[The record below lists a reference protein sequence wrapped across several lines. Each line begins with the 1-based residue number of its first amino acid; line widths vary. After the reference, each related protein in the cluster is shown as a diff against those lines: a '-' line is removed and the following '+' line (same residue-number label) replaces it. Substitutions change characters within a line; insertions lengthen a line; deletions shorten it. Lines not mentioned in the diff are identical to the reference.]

1 MKTETGLK
9 TRTQEAQHTQS
20 RHRSSVLYISTQ
32 SIAYFYTINSR
43 EAVMLTQM
51 PRDRRVN

>member
-9 TRTQEAQHTQS
+9 TRTQEARHTKS

-32 SIAYFYTINSR
+32 SIAYFYTINSSSDVDSD
-43 EAVMLTQM
+43 AS
-51 PRDRRVN
+51 